1 MIPINNQIM
10 RKREVHP
17 HGDLEVHSIFLTIQ
31 GEGPY
36 AGQVA
41 VFIRLAGC
49 NLQCPGCDTEYT
61 RGSAIEPVESIVT
74 RVAMVRSADSGPLV
88 LPLVVITG
96 GEPFRQN
103 IIPLIRSLKMVGYQV
118 QVETNG
124 TLGFM
129 DEVMNEVVDKRRV
142 AKVPDFDIVVSPK
155 AGKVHE
161 DLHSRII
168 AYKYVVNLGEVDQ
181 QDGLP
186 TSVLGMPGR
195 PARPHKFYRGPI
207 YIQAADES
215 VGAGELLLAGRKNV
229 ENQRV
234 AIASAMK
241 FGYTLGMQL
250 HKIID
255 LE

>member
-1 MIPINNQIM
+1 MIPINTQAM
-10 RKREVHP
+10 RKREVNP
-17 HGDLEVHSIFLTIQ
+17 NGDLEIHSIFLTIQ

-36 AGQVA
+36 AGCPA

-74 RVAMVRSADSGPLV
+74 RVAMVRSAPNGPLV

-129 DEVMNEVVDKRRV
+129 DSVKADMAAKRRV
-142 AKVPDFDIVVSPK
+142 AQAPDFDIVVSPK

-168 AYKYVVNLGEVDQ
+168 AYKYVVNAGEVDAK
-181 QDGLP
+181 DGLP
-186 TSVLGMPGR
+186 TSVLGLPGR
-195 PARPHKFYRGPI
+195 PARPHNHYRGPI
-207 YIQAADES
+207 YVQAADES
-215 VGAGELLLAGRKNV
+215 VGENEPLMKGRKNL
-229 ENQRV
+229 ENQAV
-234 AIASAMK
+234 AIESCMR